1 MRCGFA
7 IRYIALIPRP
17 TALPTEIN
25 GWLETFAQ
33 SFIAPLE
40 VRERAGFIDEVRE
53 NLQPDLC
60 DADGRWFA
68 DYVRLRFAA
77 DKKPA

>member
-1 MRCGFA
+1 MRGGFA

-17 TALPTEIN
+17 TKLPTEIN

-33 SFIAPLE
+33 AFIAPLA
-40 VRERAGFIDEVRE
+40 VNERAGFIDEVRE
-53 NLQPDLC
+53 SLRTQIFNAQ
-60 DADGRWFA
+60 RKWIA

-77 DKKPA
+77 DK